1 MQKFKKIALISM
13 GALITL
19 IVIVILFISPITK
32 YLVEKYDEQYTG
44 RQIQMD
50 WAYVNPFTGYL
61 HFNNFKVFE
70 LKSDSVFLFTEGVSI
85 NISMLK
91 LFNKTYE
98 INALT
103 LDRPKGIITQV
114 KKSLNFSDLIEKFS
128 GKELSD
134 TIKAVTHFNA
144 LDIKINDGEF
154 HYRDKLIPINYFIKN
169 VNIESTGKRWDTDT
183 IAAKFSFVSG
193 VGKGDMKGDM
203 TINVENKDYRL
214 AVAVNKFDLQI
225 LEQYLKDI
233 SNYGSFTAN
242 LDANIH
248 STGNLLIRENVTNSG
263 RLVINDFHFGK
274 TAKEDYLSFDKL
286 LIEINE
292 MSPKKHIYSYD
303 SVILT
308 RPYFKYERY
317 DHLDNLQT
325 MFGRN
330 GSKITNAKA
339 NTTQFN
345 LIIEIA
351 EYIKMVGQNL
361 FESPF
366 KVNKL
371 VIYNGDLKFND
382 FSRSEKF
389 TMNLNPLNVVADS
402 IDKNHKRAKV
412 YLKSGIEPFGYA
424 TTTLSMNPKDTKDF
438 DVDYH
443 FEKLPVPMFN
453 AYLLNYTSFPFD
465 RGTIDLKGQWN
476 VENGVIKSDN
486 NLTIIDPRV
495 SKKVKNED
503 RHWIPIPLIMLFI
516 RERGNVIDY
525 KIPITGDLKK
535 PKFHLRDAIFDLLKN
550 IFVKPP
556 TTPYGIKVNNAENE
570 IEKLLTL
577 KWEIRQSTLRYSQK
591 RFIKKMVSFLEK
603 NPEASIGV
611 YPQSYGL
618 KEKEYILFFEAKKKY
633 FLSTQNKDDQS
644 FSKKDSLKV
653 DKMSVKD
660 TLFTL
665 YLNKQSNGSKT
676 FTVQDKCLKIV
687 SAATINSHL
696 NQLNE
701 ERAKVFMSYFKEN
714 KVANRIKMYEAKDVI
729 PYNGFS
735 FYKIDY
741 NDKLPQ
747 SLIDAYHQMKEL
759 NNEAPRK
766 KFKDERKKTKI
777 GL

>member
-144 LDIKINDGEF
+144 LNIKINDGEF

-242 LDANIH
+242 LDANIY

-389 TMNLNPLNVVADS
+389 TMNLNPLNIVADS

-577 KWEIRQSTLRYSQK
+577 KWEIRQSTLRYSQR
-591 RFIKKMVSFLEK
+591 RFIKKW
-603 NPEASIGV
+603 
-611 YPQSYGL
+611 
-618 KEKEYILFFEAKKKY
+618 
-633 FLSTQNKDDQS
+633 
-644 FSKKDSLKV
+644 
-653 DKMSVKD
+653 
-660 TLFTL
+660 
-665 YLNKQSNGSKT
+665 
-676 FTVQDKCLKIV
+676 
-687 SAATINSHL
+687 
-696 NQLNE
+696 
-701 ERAKVFMSYFKEN
+701 
-714 KVANRIKMYEAKDVI
+714 
-729 PYNGFS
+729 
-735 FYKIDY
+735 
-741 NDKLPQ
+741 
-747 SLIDAYHQMKEL
+747 
-759 NNEAPRK
+759 
-766 KFKDERKKTKI
+766 
-777 GL
+777 